1 MFASHKHP
9 TARLAVA
16 ALLGIALNATVAL
29 PGWGGE
35 AGPTVTLQETKR
47 DFGSVAR
54 GTKVIERFAIGN
66 QGSAPLEL
74 QGLEFSTP
82 GMRARVH
89 AVIEPGET
97 ADLEITWDTSRYTR
111 DVEGQ
116 AVLLLNDP
124 VRPQVA
130 FTLTG
135 FVVSPIEVDP
145 VPAFYIS
152 QFQGESATQ
161 SVTIRNN
168 QDHDIQITGSER
180 RGEHFTI
187 DHTVLEPGRSF
198 TVTASA
204 TPDTPPGRYRE
215 AVMIFTDD
223 PERPK
228 ISLGVNILVK
238 QDLHSSTD
246 AIDMGRVRLAS
257 LRANPDLLTH

>member
-1 MFASHKHP
+1 
-9 TARLAVA
+9 
-16 ALLGIALNATVAL
+16 
-29 PGWGGE
+29 
-35 AGPTVTLQETKR
+35 
-47 DFGSVAR
+47 
-54 GTKVIERFAIGN
+54 
-66 QGSAPLEL
+66 
-74 QGLEFSTP
+74 
-82 GMRARVH
+82 
-89 AVIEPGET
+89 
-97 ADLEITWDTSRYTR
+97 
-111 DVEGQ
+111 
-116 AVLLLNDP
+116 VLLLNDP

-180 RGEHFTI
+180 RGAHFAI
-187 DHTVLEPGRSF
+187 DHAVLEPGRSF

-223 PERPK
+223 PDRPK
-228 ISLGVNILVK
+228 IRLGVNILVK

-257 LRANPDLLTH
+257 LRANPDLLTLLGQTFILESRHAGTEILGVETDLRFVTVRQYPEGAAQRFRFDVNLDLDKLVPGEHRGTLHIRTSAGGGSPVSLPISVVVEP